1 MRLLL
6 PPPSPALRACV
17 VVPVRDEER
26 ALPGLVGALDALE
39 RPAGWRS
46 DAVEAV
52 LLLNNCRDGTPGLA
66 RRLAEGR
73 PWLRVSEVT
82 LPPPAAHVGRA
93 RQLLFDTAAARLLA
107 AGRPDGWVASTDADS
122 RPAPDWL
129 VETDRHDARVGAVG
143 GRVGLVDADR
153 AGLAPGVRRLYLLD
167 LAYRRALEW
176 VRSLYDPDPLDPYPR
191 HHQHYGAS
199 LAVRAGAYARA
210 GGMPLVRSSEDV
222 ALYRALVQA
231 GVAVRHSDRVRVRT
245 SARTAGR
252 ASGGLADAF
261 AWWADCVATRCAVTV
276 ESAADADA
284 RLAKLGR
291 WRQRHAGAPPERLS
305 TTPDGGDQ
313 EITAA
318 IAGLRAR
325 AHALSGL
332 SLAERLAEARP
343 LARAA

>member
-26 ALPGLVGALDALE
+26 ALPGLVAALDALE
-39 RPAGWRS
+39 RPAGWS
-46 DAVEAV
+46 ADAVEAI
-52 LLLNNCRDGTPGLA
+52 LLLNNCRDSTPKIA
-66 RRLAEGR
+66 CQLAETR
-73 PWLRVSEVT
+73 PWLRVSHVT
-82 LPPPAAHVGRA
+82 LPPPVAHVGQA
-93 RQLLFDTAAARLLA
+93 RQLLFDTASARLLA

-129 VETDRHDARVGAVG
+129 IETDAHDARVGAVG
-143 GRVGLVDADR
+143 GRVGLVGHER
-153 AGLAPGVRRLYLLD
+153 AALAPGVRRLYLLD

-199 LAVRAGAYARA
+199 LAVRAGAYRRA

-222 ALYRALVQA
+222 ALYRALVEA

-261 AWWADCVATRCAVTV
+261 TWWAECVASGCEVTV
-276 ESAADADA
+276 EPACDADA
-284 RLAKLGR
+284 RLAALGR
-291 WRQRHAGAPPERLS
+291 WRQRHDGAPPERLA
-305 TTPDGGDQ
+305 TTPDGDQ

-325 AHALSGL
+325 AQALSGL